1 MSRIEQIVMD
11 YFNHN
16 DLNLYNLI
24 KFLEQND
31 TIRYQIYREMEQKY
45 HEEDVQNAID
55 EYNEDHETN
64 HEFTATEIRQMAE
77 RFDDCM
83 TDYSN
88 WHEIIMNIVNDWCGD
103 KEIDDGQLGGVNE

>member
-1 MSRIEQIVMD
+1 MSRIEQIVTD
-11 YFNHN
+11 YFNNN

-24 KFLEQND
+24 KFLEEDD
-31 TIRYQIYREMEQKY
+31 TIRYRIYREIEQKY
-45 HEEDVQNAID
+45 HEEDVQNVID

-83 TDYSN
+83 ADYSN
-88 WHEIIMNIVNDWCGD
+88 WHEIMMNIVSDWCYD
-103 KEIDDGQLGGVNE
+103 KE